1 MATDIL
7 QQGGAIA
14 DLGRSV
20 PAAQVPDAFA
30 VATSAWTRALESCA
44 DSIGLQGSQAAAD
57 QVRDGNA
64 LARMHCCHGLAEQV
78 AASLRASYKSV
89 QAVYAPY
96 CDTCPQDFC
105 VDKGAHNTPLVHLLI
120 WTQRKSP
127 ALNAGTAALGNALA
141 NVGQDVI
148 GIRELPSL
156 LEAQLIDNTDLEK
169 LFGAGHRERWPV
181 RLQGYLLDMDEP
193 VEEV

>member
-1 MATDIL
+1 
-7 QQGGAIA
+7 
-14 DLGRSV
+14 
-20 PAAQVPDAFA
+20 
-30 VATSAWTRALESCA
+30 
-44 DSIGLQGSQAAAD
+44 
-57 QVRDGNA
+57 
-64 LARMHCCHGLAEQV
+64 
-78 AASLRASYKSV
+78 
-89 QAVYAPY
+89 
-96 CDTCPQDFC
+96 

-148 GIRELPSL
+148 GIRELPTL